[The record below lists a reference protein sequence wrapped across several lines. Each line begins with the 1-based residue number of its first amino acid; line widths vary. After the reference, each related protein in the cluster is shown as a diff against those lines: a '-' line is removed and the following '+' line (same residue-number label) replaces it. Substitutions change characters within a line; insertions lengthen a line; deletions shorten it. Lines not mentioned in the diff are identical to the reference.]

1 MAKPDPARRTNKSL
15 PRNRSGRNSDGF
27 SQYCGSLPIA
37 HAFTS
42 TWLFFGTVYPNIT
55 VSFSALYGNSNGA
68 AGWSLIVSFTT
79 ACRYGS
85 FSKSDSLT
93 GLALPIASRI
103 SSLTFRTT
111 YQDQRLDSLAI
122 KTRSVFFTLIKKN
135 VQEITFSFH
144 AAKTPFFHPFLDGF
158 FEYLVK
164 PLSSRLSAGKK
175 SDKFGFPASSMI
187 LHTKS
192 LNSCAVSNSGS
203 TMSTENMVLDIKF
216 KGVEALVSEHPRA
229 ADSPAVAPPVV
240 AGDPGEG
247 GLRVGL
253 GGDDVRDGAGGEY
266 LFLFLED
273 FLGGFRRGS
282 DDGGDGAEAEGE

>member
-1 MAKPDPARRTNKSL
+1 MFRSYIHTRSL

-103 SSLTFRTT
+103 SSLTFR
-111 YQDQRLDSLAI
+111 SI
-122 KTRSVFFTLIKKN
+122 S
-135 VQEITFSFH
+135 
-144 AAKTPFFHPFLDGF
+144 GF
-158 FEYLVK
+158 
-164 PLSSRLSAGKK
+164 RLSAGKK